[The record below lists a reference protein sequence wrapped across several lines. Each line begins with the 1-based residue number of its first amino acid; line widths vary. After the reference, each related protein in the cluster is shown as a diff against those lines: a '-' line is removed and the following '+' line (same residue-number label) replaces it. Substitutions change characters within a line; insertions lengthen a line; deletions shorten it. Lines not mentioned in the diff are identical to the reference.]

1 MKVWMQQIPAAELA
15 TYEKAG
21 FSGTLAFGKAP
32 ALIVVDVTLGF
43 TGAEGLT
50 LEEAIAQFST
60 ACGPS
65 SWVAMPRIARLIELF
80 RAHAAPIVYTRSNLG
95 DTRYTG
101 RATKSKRANAAP
113 PGFNDFPAAIA
124 PRDGEWVLEKSKA
137 SAFFGTPLATYLVQ
151 QGIDTTVLCGVSTSG
166 CVRASVVDAFSHGF
180 TTFLV
185 DDCCFDR
192 SEFAHAANL
201 FDMHGKYAA
210 VLSLEEIA
218 PLVMPTGAGR
228 RAAAE

>member
-1 MKVWMQQIPAAELA
+1 MKDWMQQIPAAELA
-15 TYEKAG
+15 NYEKAG
-21 FSGTLAFGKAP
+21 FSGTLAFGASP

-43 TGAEGLT
+43 TGAEGSS
-50 LEEAIAQFST
+50 LEQAIAEYAT

-65 SWVAMPRIARLIELF
+65 SWLAMPRIARLIELF
-80 RAHAAPIVYTRSNLG
+80 RARGAPIVFTRSNLE

-101 RATKSKRANAAP
+101 RATKSKRTKATPA
-113 PGFNDFPAAIA
+113 GFNDFPAAIA
-124 PRDGEWVLEKSKA
+124 PLADEWVLEKTKA
-137 SAFFGTPLATYLVQ
+137 SAFFGTPLSTYLVQ
-151 QGIDTTVLCGVSTSG
+151 QGIDTTVVCGVSTSG

-218 PLVMPTGAGR
+218 PLVLPAGAGR